1 MDILLT
7 LFGLAFCFAAILA
20 LGASYQVGIKE
31 KRRRL
36 LDHYEFNKRMYD
48 LDIQN
53 KESNEIITSQAKRL
67 EKMKEKIEH
76 PTLIDKYWPF

>member
-1 MDILLT
+1 MDILFT
-7 LFGLAFCFAAILA
+7 LLGLAFLIGVILT
-20 LGASYQVGIKE
+20 LGSAYKVGIKE

-36 LDHYEFNKRMYD
+36 LDNYEFNKRMYD

-53 KESNEIITSQAKRL
+53 KEDSEIIRGQEKRL

>member
-7 LFGLAFCFAAILA
+7 LFGLAFCFAVILA
-20 LGASYQVGIKE
+20 IGASYQVGIKE
-31 KRRRL
+31 KRRKL
-36 LDHYEFNKRMYD
+36 LDNYEFNKRMYD

-53 KESNEIITSQAKRL
+53 KEDSEIIRGQEKRL